1 MQLGGRWDGALQE
14 AGARSGGRMYI
25 AQMYETL
32 KI

>member
-1 MQLGGRWDGALQE
+1 MQLGGRWDGALRG
-14 AGARSGGRMYI
+14 AGARRGGRMYI